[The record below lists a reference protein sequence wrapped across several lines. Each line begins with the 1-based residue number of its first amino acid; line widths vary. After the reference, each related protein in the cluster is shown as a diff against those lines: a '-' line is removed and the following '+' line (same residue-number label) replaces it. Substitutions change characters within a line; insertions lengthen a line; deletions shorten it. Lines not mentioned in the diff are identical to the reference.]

1 MKKPDIVVWDETIGY
16 YAKELTYGSDLGAP
30 SIKLENVDGWRR
42 REVSIVNKQFETK
55 YKELLE
61 QYKKLVSEYEINELI
76 YEKVQYNFLPIIG
89 ESYYLYKRK
98 DESLF
103 LSLIEPN
110 NFNYEFMGTFKL
122 DTNNKWNKVN

>member
-1 MKKPDIVVWDETIGY
+1 MKKPDIVVWDETRGY

-89 ESYYLYKRK
+89 ESYYLYKRE
-98 DESLF
+98 DSTLF
-103 LSLIEPN
+103 LSLIEPSS
-110 NFNYEFMGTFKL
+110 FKHEFIGTFKL
-122 DTNNKWNKVN
+122 DTNNKWNKID

>member
-1 MKKPDIVVWDETIGY
+1 MKKPDIVVWDETRGY

>member
-1 MKKPDIVVWDETIGY
+1 MKKPDIVVWDETRGY

-89 ESYYLYKRK
+89 ESYYLYKRE
-98 DESLF
+98 DGTLF
-103 LSLIEPN
+103 LSLIEPS
-110 NFNYEFMGTFKL
+110 NFKHEFMGTFKL
-122 DTNNKWNKVN
+122 DTNNKWNKID

>member
-1 MKKPDIVVWDETIGY
+1 MKKPDIVVWDETRGY

-42 REVSIVNKQFETK
+42 REVTIVNKQFETK

-61 QYKKLVSEYEINELI
+61 QYKKLVSEYEIDELI